1 MIERSWIRW
10 PNSCSDN
17 RKSKMQN
24 RKWAGIVTI
33 GIAFAMCAAVAQ
45 AQSPKSV
52 YRIGI
57 LRTGSAPDPFVEAFR
72 QGLRDLGYAEGQNI
86 SIEYRWAEGKNE
98 RLPDLAADLVRLKV
112 DVIVA
117 AGPGPIL
124 AAKQATSTIPIVTPV
139 VLNPVDSGLIAS
151 LARPG
156 GNLTGLAS
164 QADELPGKWMELLK
178 ETLPRASRVAVLL
191 DPANDIGQ
199 LRASEVAARSLGL
212 RLQVLKVGSPDDF
225 GTAFT
230 EAQKNRADALI
241 ILASPFL
248 YAHRTRLVELA
259 AKHRL
264 PTMYNQADWVVGS
277 GGLMSYGPNLADMF
291 RRAALYVDKI
301 LKGTKPA
308 DLPVEQPTKFEFV
321 INLKA
326 AQQIGLTIPPNVLAR
341 ADKVIR

>member
-1 MIERSWIRW
+1 MKRIFRLQLLVC
-10 PNSCSDN
+10 PSDN
-17 RKSKMQN
+17 LKSKIQN
-24 RKWAGIVTI
+24 RKWVGLFAIV
-33 GIAFAMCAAVAQ
+33 VALTVCGARAD
-45 AQSPKSV
+45 AQQPTKIP
-52 YRIGI
+52 RIGI

-72 QGLRDLGYAEGQNI
+72 QGLRDVGYIEGKSI
-86 SIEYRWAEGKNE
+86 VIEYRWAEGKNE
-98 RLPDLAADLVRLKV
+98 RLSNLAADLVRLKV

-124 AAKQATSTIPIVTPV
+124 AAKQATNTIPIVMPV
-139 VLNPVDSGLIAS
+139 VLNPVDSGLVAS

-164 QADELPGKWMELLK
+164 QADELPGKWMELSK
-178 ETLPRASRVAVLL
+178 ETLHRASRVAVLL

-225 GTAFT
+225 GTAFA

-264 PTMYNQADWVVGS
+264 PTIYNQADWVVGS

-291 RRAALYVDKI
+291 RRAAIYVDKI
-301 LKGTKPA
+301 LKGTKAA
-308 DLPVEQPTKFEFV
+308 DLPVEQPTKFELV
-321 INLKA
+321 INLKTA
-326 AQQIGLTIPPNVLAR
+326 KQIGLTIPPNVLAR

>member
-1 MIERSWIRW
+1 MKKKIT
-10 PNSCSDN
+10 
-17 RKSKMQN
+17 
-24 RKWAGIVTI
+24 VLTL
-33 GIAFAMCAAVAQ
+33 CAVFYALCGAANAQ
-45 AQSPKSV
+45 QPKKVS
-52 YRIGI
+52 RIGI
-57 LRTGSAPDPFVEAFR
+57 LRTGSAPDPFVEAFE
-72 QGLRDLGYAEGQNI
+72 QGLRDLGYADGQNI
-86 SIEYRWAEGKNE
+86 RIEYKWAEGKNE
-98 RLPDLAADLVRLKV
+98 RLPELAVELVRLKV

-199 LRASEVAARSLGL
+199 LRASEVAARSLSL

-230 EAQKNRADALI
+230 EAQRNRADALV

-248 YAHRTRLVELA
+248 YAHRTHLVELA

-291 RRAALYVDKI
+291 RRAATYVDKI
-301 LKGTKPA
+301 LRGTKPA
-308 DLPVEQPTKFEFV
+308 DLPVEQPTKFELI
-321 INLKA
+321 INLKTA
-326 AQQIGLTIPPNVLAR
+326 KQIGITIPQSVLYR
-341 ADKVIR
+341 ADNVIK